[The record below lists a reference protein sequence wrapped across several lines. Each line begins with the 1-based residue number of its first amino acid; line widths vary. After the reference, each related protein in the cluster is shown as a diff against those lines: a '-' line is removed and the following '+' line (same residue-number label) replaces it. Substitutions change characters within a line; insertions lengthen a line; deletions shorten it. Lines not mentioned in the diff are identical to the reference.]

1 MDWGQA
7 ARQFAAETGTQTIL
21 CAVCVSNGGILT
33 PPAQV
38 VILGGTSYCLPHS
51 NLVKLG
57 PVT

>member
-7 ARQFAAETGTQTIL
+7 AHQFAAETGTQTIL
-21 CAVCVSNGGILT
+21 CAVCVSEGGLVAA
-33 PPAQV
+33 PPQV

-51 NLVKLG
+51 NLIKLG